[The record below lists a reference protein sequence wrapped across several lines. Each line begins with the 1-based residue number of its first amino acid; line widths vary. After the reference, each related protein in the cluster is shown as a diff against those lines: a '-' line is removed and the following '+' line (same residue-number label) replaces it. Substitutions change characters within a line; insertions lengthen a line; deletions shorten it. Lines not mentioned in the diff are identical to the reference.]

1 MFQVVKSFF
10 KRLCM
15 SRGTGIPATKVLV
28 TMCMYYVVK
37 VHIFWEGHK
46 ILRNLH
52 QLFDWQNIG
61 QIIGGDFAKFCGVLR
76 IYEHY
81 VSSYAI
87 TLLNESNFPC
97 IP

>member
-1 MFQVVKSFF
+1 MFQVVKSCF

-28 TMCMYYVVK
+28 TMCMHYVVK
-37 VHIFWEGHK
+37 VHVFWEGHK

-61 QIIGGDFAKFCGVLR
+61 QINGGDLAKYFGLR
-76 IYEHY
+76 RISE
-81 VSSYAI
+81 
-87 TLLNESNFPC
+87 L
-97 IP
+97 